1 MALSGLSE
9 SSFFN
14 QIATA
19 ILFKKKI
26 RTSSKISHKIYD
38 EKIQTASKPLTC
50 THDVV
55 EFYFQEAHEPS
66 FLLPLDFVEL
76 QDAVNRIP
84 GKVVFLH
91 GFLYGVVFR

>member
-9 SSFFN
+9 SSFFS

-38 EKIQTASKPLTC
+38 EKIQTASKPLTGS
-50 THDVV
+50 HDVV
-55 EFYFQEAHEPS
+55 KFHFQKAHES
-66 FLLPLDFVEL
+66 AFLLPFYFVEL
-76 QDAVNRIP
+76 QNAVN
-84 GKVVFLH
+84 
-91 GFLYGVVFR
+91 